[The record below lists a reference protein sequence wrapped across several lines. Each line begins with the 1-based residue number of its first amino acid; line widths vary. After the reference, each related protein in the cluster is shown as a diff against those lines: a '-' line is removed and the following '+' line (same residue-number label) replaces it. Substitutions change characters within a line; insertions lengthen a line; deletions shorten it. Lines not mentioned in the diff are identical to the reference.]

1 MKSILKTNL
10 LMALSLVL
18 NLVFAQERSHIDSIN
33 NIPQNDFIR
42 NLEASKAMF
51 KKNLEDAESISYKK
65 GVAVSQEKLAIV
77 LYYLKD
83 IDQGMNYSLKAAE
96 YYKNEK
102 DWDGLANIYADI
114 GYTIRNIHLK
124 QGLNY
129 FRKALKIGHD
139 HNIDRTM
146 EKVYNNYGILQR
158 MKSPPDLDSA
168 LFYHSKA
175 LEISEELGLVAAI
188 PYDLNNMA
196 NVYSAMGKFNKA
208 FECLDRSDSYRKK
221 EENQILW
228 GDNLAYRS
236 DIYLDMGEIDSAILY
251 AEKALIHSKETKFLN
266 LTKYCLERLSSL
278 YEKKNNA
285 PMALKYYKELV
296 QHNDSVVSFETNK
309 ATAQLLSDYNAIQKE
324 KELSEERE
332 KLAIQKSQ
340 NILLLSIIAF
350 IVLIVV
356 FIVRNYQK
364 RQKSLKQEV
373 ALEKS
378 EALNKIQKEKLR
390 ISRDLH
396 DNIGSQL
403 TYVISTLDNMN
414 YISDDTKRLERINQL
429 EIFTKNTLT
438 ELRETIWTIKSESIS
453 LEELLSKI
461 ADFINQVKQS
471 FPEVSFK
478 IDTDNYDLTL
488 QSEQAIH
495 CYRTI
500 QEAINNALKYSQAD
514 SITISSNNG
523 IISIVDNGSGFDKNK
538 VKKGNGLINM
548 RERIEEAGFDYE
560 FVSEI
565 GKGTTIRI
573 ITI

>member
-18 NLVFAQERSHIDSIN
+18 NLGFAQERSHIDSIN

-129 FRKALKIGHD
+129 FRKALKIGQD

-196 NVYSAMGKFNKA
+196 NVYSAMGNFNKA

-332 KLAIQKSQ
+332 KLANQKAQ
-340 NILLLSIIAF
+340 NILLLSIIGF
-350 IVLIVV
+350 IVFIVV
-356 FIVRNYQK
+356 FIIRNYQK

-378 EALNKIQKEKLR
+378 EALNKVQKEKLR

-403 TYVISTLDNMN
+403 TYVISTLDNLN
-414 YISDDTKRLERINQL
+414 YISDGTKRLERINQL

-478 IDTDNYDLTL
+478 IDTDNYGLTL
-488 QSEQAIH
+488 HSEQAIH

-523 IISIVDNGSGFDKNK
+523 TISIVDNGIGFDQNE

-548 RERIEEAGFDYE
+548 RERIKEAGFNYE
-560 FVSEI
+560 IVSET

-573 ITI
+573 ITS